1 MSAYWPFFALLALV
15 VVIHLVERARP
26 GLVVMVEERILTL
39 ILAGMVLISFAQVVA
54 RYAFNSGWTGALDL
68 TRVMFAWLILF
79 GMSYGLK
86 TGLHLGVDVVIRLLP
101 RRLFRICA
109 ILGALAVFFYAV
121 ILLSADW
128 LSIFGGQ
135 ARGGAVFYWQR
146 FFNSGLGMEM
156 LRWPEW
162 MSQMFALDER
172 VPRWLAYLILPVGLA
187 LLAYRALEASWQIA
201 TNQREAIIAGHE
213 AEQLVADNRNSVSA
227 ED

>member
-1 MSAYWPFFALLALV
+1 MWAYWPYFALLALV

-26 GLVVMVEERILTL
+26 GLVLMVEERILAL
-39 ILAGMVLISFAQVVA
+39 ILAGMVLISFTQVVA

-86 TGLHLGVDVVIRLLP
+86 TGLHLGVDVVIRMLP

-109 ILGALAVFFYAV
+109 TLGAVAVFFYAV

-128 LSIFGGQ
+128 LSVFGGQ
-135 ARGGAVFYWQR
+135 AKGGAVFYWQR

-162 MSQMFALDER
+162 ITEIMGLNER
-172 VPRWLAYLILPVGLA
+172 VPRWLAYLMLPVGLA
-187 LLAYRALEASWQIA
+187 LLAYRALEAIWLIA
-201 TNQREAIIAGHE
+201 SNERDAIIAGHE
-213 AEQLVADNRNSVSA
+213 AEKLVAENRNSASS